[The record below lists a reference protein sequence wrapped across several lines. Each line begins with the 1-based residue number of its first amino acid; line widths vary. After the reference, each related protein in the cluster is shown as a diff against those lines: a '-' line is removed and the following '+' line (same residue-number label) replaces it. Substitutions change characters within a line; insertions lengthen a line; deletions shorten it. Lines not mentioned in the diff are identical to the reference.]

1 MIERAG
7 QEKHPIAP
15 VIYKILVSRLTNAG
29 ESEYEVLI
37 RCLMRLMEELPSI
50 PTQPI
55 IETLMAREVPIQ
67 QMELELF
74 GRMLAGEARVAVSI
88 YNLVSK
94 SFVEETGLGRELTLL
109 MVQIINNF
117 ASEEILID
125 MTGKLI
131 KVCLALYFANA
142 KKMT

>member
-1 MIERAG
+1 
-7 QEKHPIAP
+7 
-15 VIYKILVSRLTNAG
+15 
-29 ESEYEVLI
+29 
-37 RCLMRLMEELPSI
+37 MEELPSI